1 MIYVSGRV
9 DIDNI
14 DHYRSQ
20 FESARD
26 YLLHGVWVYE
36 DQYVFTLIDLYNNV
50 MCDRQIEDYMMH
62 EELEDRIGLIKK
74 CDKVYMLLGWE
85 QDDMCRVEHTFA
97 KAYNKKIIYS
107 KKF

>member
-9 DIDNI
+9 DVDNI

-20 FESARD
+20 FESAKD
-26 YLLHGVWVYE
+26 YLLHDVWVYE
-36 DQYVFTLIDLYNNV
+36 DQNVVTLIDLYNNV
-50 MCDRQIEDYMMH
+50 SRIKPIDDFMMS
-62 EELEDRIGLIKK
+62 EELEHRVRLVKD
-74 CDKVYMLLGWE
+74 CDKIYMLLGWE